1 MIMMPYNCSGHRR
14 SSQATQTSGTPQ
26 VQAGDRGGRQVQ
38 QHAVQQ
44 HDLLPVGVLPALGL
58 GVAGDDRGL
67 QLVGAG
73 ADYGG

>member
-44 HDLLPVGVLPALGL
+44 HDLLPVGVLSAPGPGA
-58 GVAGDDRGL
+58 VDAGDRRRPANPLG
-67 QLVGAG
+67 
-73 ADYGG
+73 